1 MLEWNK
7 LLMPLRLGKEGE
19 SLPEQELLGRTH
31 FQRDYD
37 RLIFSSPFRR
47 LQNKTQVF
55 PLPGSV
61 FVHNRLTHSLEVASV
76 GRSLGAI
83 VSEKLFTPHN
93 SSVPHYAVE
102 VPIIVA
108 TACLAHDLGNPPFG
122 HSGEDAIR
130 HFFKQSR
137 AKFESRLTPAEL
149 SDLEWFEGNANSLRL
164 LTHTFKGR
172 RSGGF
177 GLSYATLASLVKY
190 PWEST
195 SMPEGKKKYGYFQAE
210 KALFEQVA
218 STMGLKMHNG
228 ESSAFCRH
236 PLVYLVEA
244 ADDICYNIMDL
255 EDAHKLSILS
265 SEKVMALLMAFFE
278 GPANAGMRDKIS
290 KTLKTVTD
298 SNEQVS
304 FLRALVISRLVDES
318 GEVFIQNLPTIMAG
332 EPFKPLLKGLSPESS
347 VAIKTISQFS
357 VKEIY
362 NHRTVVEI
370 ELAGFKILTTLLE
383 IFTNALLNPE
393 SDYSR
398 KLLTRIPEQY
408 DLGNESLYLNL
419 LSIVDFV
426 SGMTDTYALELYQ
439 NLTGI
444 SIPGISKG

>member
-1 MLEWNK
+1 
-7 LLMPLRLGKEGE
+7 MPMRLGKEAE
-19 SLPEQELLGRTH
+19 ALPELEILGRTH

-83 VSEKLFTPHN
+83 VSEKLFAKKDHSLPL
-93 SSVPHYAVE
+93 SAVE

-130 HFFKQSR
+130 HFFKQNR
-137 AKFESRLTPAEL
+137 DKFKNQLTETEL

-177 GLSYATLASLVKY
+177 GLSYATLAALVKY
-190 PWEST
+190 PWESI
-195 SMPEGKKKYGYFQAE
+195 SMAEGKKKFGYFQAE
-210 KALFEQVA
+210 KAIFEQIAAATGLERQIGLA
-218 STMGLKMHNG
+218 SY
-228 ESSAFCRH
+228 CRH

-278 GPANAGMRDKIS
+278 GKANAGMRDKIAQ
-290 KTLKTVTD
+290 TLNTVTD

-304 FLRALVISRLVDES
+304 YLRALVISKLVAES
-318 GEVFIQNLPTIMAG
+318 GDLFIQNLPTIMTG
-332 EPFKPLLKGLSPESS
+332 KPFNPLLKGLCPESIA
-347 VAIKTISQFS
+347 AIKTIAQFS

-383 IFTNALLNPE
+383 IFTNALLNPS

-408 DLGNESLYLNL
+408 DLDNESLYLNL

-444 SIPGISKG
+444 SIPGISR

>member
-1 MLEWNK
+1 MLEWNR
-7 LLMPLRLGKEGE
+7 LLMPTRLGKEE
-19 SLPEQELLGRTH
+19 EVLPEQEILGRTH

-76 GRSLGAI
+76 GRSLGTI
-83 VSEKLFTPHN
+83 VYEKLHRQLG
-93 SSVPHYAVE
+93 SSGLE
-102 VPIIVA
+102 MPIIVA

-130 HFFKQSR
+130 HFFKQNR
-137 AKFESRLTPAEL
+137 DKFQNRLTASEI

-190 PWEST
+190 PWESI
-195 SMPEGKKKYGYFQAE
+195 SMPEGKRKFGYFQAE
-210 KALFEQVA
+210 KAIFEQIA
-218 STMGLKMHNG
+218 AATGLERHVG
-228 ESSAFCRH
+228 QDSFCRH

-278 GPANAGMRDKIS
+278 GSSNAGMRNKIDE
-290 KTLKTVTD
+290 TLKTVTD

-304 FLRALVISRLVDES
+304 YLRALVISKLVAEC
-318 GEVFIQNLPTIMAG
+318 GEVFVRNMPLIMDGKPTD
-332 EPFKPLLKGLSPESS
+332 PLLKGLCPESLA
-347 VAIKTISQFS
+347 AIKTIAQFS

-383 IFTNALLNPE
+383 IFTNALLHPE

-408 DLGNESLYLNL
+408 DLDNESLYLNL

-444 SIPGISKG
+444 SIPGISR

>member
-83 VSEKLFTPHN
+83 VSDRLFASHN
-93 SSVPHYAVE
+93 SSITRYTVE

-130 HFFKQSR
+130 HFFKQNR
-137 AKFESRLTPAEL
+137 AKFETRLTSAEL

-172 RSGGF
+172 RAGGF

-190 PWEST
+190 PWESI
-195 SMPEGKKKYGYFQAE
+195 SMPEDKKKFGYFQAE
-210 KALFEQVA
+210 KAVFEQLA
-218 STMGLKMHNG
+218 SAMGLRMH
-228 ESSAFCRH
+228 SSGLDTFCRH

-278 GPANAGMRDKIS
+278 GPSNAVMRNKIA

-304 FLRALVISRLVDES
+304 FLRALVISKLVDES

-347 VAIKTISQFS
+347 AAIKSISKFS

-362 NHRTVVEI
+362 HHRTVVEI

-383 IFTNALLNPE
+383 IFTHALQNPE

-398 KLLTRIPEQY
+398 KLLTRIPDQY
-408 DLGNESLYLNL
+408 DLDNESLYLNL
-419 LSIVDFV
+419 LSVVDFV

-444 SIPGISKG
+444 SIPGISR